1 MNIVSG
7 GVSTEYAGRVTRLP
21 LYLLTKRRA
30 VDLCRVRS
38 SLCPSNSLARD
49 RQSTH

>member
-1 MNIVSG
+1 M
-7 GVSTEYAGRVTRLP
+7 TRLP

-38 SLCPSNSLARD
+38 SLCPKTSAANIHR
-49 RQSTH
+49 STSRR